1 MENATI
7 WFNIDHTT
15 ILGVAMMER
24 QLKGER
30 ETLSNQQRSERI
42 AIYPGSF
49 DPLTNGH
56 LDIVRRAARL
66 FDTLVVSVYAFPS
79 KNLLFTVEE
88 RMELWRAVIA
98 NENLPNVR
106 VDTFTGLTVDHAR
119 ALGGHAIVKGLRSQN
134 DFDAEFPQGL
144 MNHKL
149 APEIE
154 TVCLF
159 TNLEQ
164 VFISSS
170 LLKEVTRLGGN
181 VDDMLPP
188 IVVRALQK
196 KFGE

>member
-1 MENATI
+1 M
-7 WFNIDHTT
+7 
-15 ILGVAMMER
+15 
-24 QLKGER
+24 
-30 ETLSNQQRSERI
+30 SNQGRSERI
-42 AIYPGSF
+42 AVYPGSF

-56 LDIVRRAARL
+56 LDIARRAARL
-66 FDTLVVSVYAFPS
+66 FDQLIVSVYAFPA

-88 RMELWRAVIA
+88 RLELWSAVIA
-98 NENLPNVR
+98 NEDLPNVR
-106 VDTFTGLTVDHAR
+106 VDTYIGLTTDHVR
-119 ALGGHAIVKGLRSQN
+119 GLGGHVIIKGLRSPN
-134 DFDAEFPQGL
+134 DFDSEFQQGL

-164 VFISSS
+164 LFISSS

-188 IVVRALQK
+188 IVVQALQK
-196 KFGE
+196 KFGA

>member
-1 MENATI
+1 M
-7 WFNIDHTT
+7 
-15 ILGVAMMER
+15 
-24 QLKGER
+24 
-30 ETLSNQQRSERI
+30 SNQERSERI
-42 AIYPGSF
+42 AVYPGSF

-56 LDIVRRAARL
+56 LNIARRAARL
-66 FDTLVVSVYAFPS
+66 FDTLVVSVYAYPT

-88 RMELWRAVIA
+88 RQELWRKVIA
-98 NENLPNVR
+98 DEGLTNVR
-106 VDTFTGLTVDHAR
+106 VDTFTGLTVDHVR
-119 ALGGHAIVKGLRSQN
+119 SLGGHAIIRGLRLST

-164 VFISSS
+164 IFISSS
-170 LLKEVTRLGGN
+170 LLKEVARLGGS
-181 VDDMLPP
+181 VDDMLHP
-188 IVVRALQK
+188 VVVQALRK